1 MKKHLT
7 LFSRLFITLSAVVL
21 TAVLLMSVVTVSVLQ
36 RERQA
41 AYEYEILSQLRGVS
55 DILEE
60 SYYIHDLRLNN
71 TLSRLIREKMS
82 SIYAKYKG
90 TIWVVN
96 WNSSGQNVVLFLD
109 SDWTNTETLIYEED
123 VMYQFDRIRKG
134 HEIRE
139 TGLIPDLG
147 NDIVTLG
154 VPWTYRTYQDEI
166 VVGAVLMHVNTN
178 DLTVN
183 LSDLLPQIL
192 LVACLVLSLGLVLSA
207 TVARSQSRPIRQMQ
221 SIVAE
226 FARGDFGHRVD
237 IQTSAELM
245 LLADAIN
252 RMADD
257 LENLETSRREF
268 VANVSHEL
276 RSPLMSIQGYL
287 HALEDGTAQPEERTQ
302 FLSIVISETQRLSK
316 LVNDLLA
323 LSRMDSGAY
332 QPNFAPFDL
341 NEMVR
346 RAFISVLP
354 RIEEKGIEPDMRL
367 DENLPTAYGDADRLR
382 QVVNNLLD
390 NAVKFAGEN
399 GKISVETS
407 ASGTHIR
414 LIVNNDGETIPEEDL
429 PHIFDRFYKVDKAHT
444 AGQGTGLGLAIA
456 QRIVMQ
462 HRGTITAKS
471 ENGIT
476 TFCFEIPICQSM

>member
-166 VVGAVLMHVNTN
+166 VVGAVLMHVKTN

-221 SIVAE
+221 SI
-226 FARGDFGHRVD
+226 
-237 IQTSAELM
+237 
-245 LLADAIN
+245 
-252 RMADD
+252 
-257 LENLETSRREF
+257 RRR
-268 VANVSHEL
+268 L
-276 RSPLMSIQGYL
+276 RSSNVACTPES
-287 HALEDGTAQPEERTQ
+287 AL
-302 FLSIVISETQRLSK
+302 RLP
-316 LVNDLLA
+316 NRIRNRLA
-323 LSRMDSGAY
+323 LSYAILVKKVMTACAISRLLPGVSRMARHCSS
-332 QPNFAPFDL
+332 
-341 NEMVR
+341 
-346 RAFISVLP
+346 I
-354 RIEEKGIEPDMRL
+354 
-367 DENLPTAYGDADRLR
+367 
-382 QVVNNLLD
+382 
-390 NAVKFAGEN
+390 
-399 GKISVETS
+399 
-407 ASGTHIR
+407 
-414 LIVNNDGETIPEEDL
+414 
-429 PHIFDRFYKVDKAHT
+429 
-444 AGQGTGLGLAIA
+444 
-456 QRIVMQ
+456 
-462 HRGTITAKS
+462 
-471 ENGIT
+471 
-476 TFCFEIPICQSM
+476 